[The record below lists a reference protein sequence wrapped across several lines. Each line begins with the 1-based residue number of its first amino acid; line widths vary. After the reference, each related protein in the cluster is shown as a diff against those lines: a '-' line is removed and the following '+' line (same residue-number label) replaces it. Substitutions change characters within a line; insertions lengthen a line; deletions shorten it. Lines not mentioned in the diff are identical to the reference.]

1 MTSFEQ
7 SKTTFGNLVPEL
19 TRMASAAFRD
29 RDPDAREEAVQN
41 TLALAWHAY
50 AALILRRRGMDEG
63 LIKSVLWY
71 SVRQTRA
78 GRTLP
83 SGGDTKPKC
92 PFEYAKKGRVSFER
106 ADLRDFVSDDTPVP
120 DAVSY
125 RIDVP
130 AFFETLSDRQQRMAE
145 ALMTGETTSTVAK
158 QFGVTAGAI
167 SQFRVRFK
175 VLFDDFMAS

>member
-1 MTSFEQ
+1 MNSFEQ
-7 SKTTFGNLVPEL
+7 SKAAFTHLVPEL

-50 AALILRRRGMDEG
+50 AALIERWRGVDEG
-63 LIKSVLWY
+63 IIKSVLWF
-71 SVRQTRA
+71 SARQTRA

-92 PFEYAKKGRVSFER
+92 AFEYAKRGRVKFER
-106 ADLRDFVSDDTPVP
+106 LALKEFVSNGTPVP
-120 DAVSY
+120 DAVAF

-130 AFFETLSDRQQRMAE
+130 EFLATLTDRQQRMAE
-145 ALMTGETTSTVAK
+145 ALMTGESTSAVAK
-158 QFGVTAGAI
+158 QFGVTPGAV

-175 VLFDDFMAS
+175 ELFDAFMGA